1 MRSKAIY
8 GLCAIALVAACREQ
22 QDAGQTNDL
31 IRSAETRTGA
41 AENISATPSG
51 APLGE
56 PVSAEQAKTIMHERH
71 EGMEEIGD
79 AMKLVSREL
88 KASNPD
94 LARVRDGAAT
104 IARLAPQVS
113 GWFPP
118 GTGPDVG
125 KTEAKAE
132 IWQRPEDFAAKRD
145 SFQTAA
151 QRFNAAARGNDLAAI
166 RAAHGELGKSCK
178 ACHDPYREEH

>member
-1 MRSKAIY
+1 
-8 GLCAIALVAACREQ
+8 
-22 QDAGQTNDL
+22 
-31 IRSAETRTGA
+31 
-41 AENISATPSG
+41 
-51 APLGE
+51 
-56 PVSAEQAKTIMHERH
+56 MHERH

-88 KASNPD
+88 KASSPD

-104 IARLAPQVS
+104 IERLAPQLS
-113 GWFPP
+113 RWFPP

-132 IWQRPEDFAAKRD
+132 IWRRPEDFAGKRD

-151 QRFNAAARGNDLAAI
+151 QRFNAAAQGTDLAAI

>member
-118 GTGPDVG
+118 GTGQDVG
-125 KTEAKAE
+125 KTGGFRRQARLVPNGGAA
-132 IWQRPEDFAAKRD
+132 IQRGRSGQRPGGDPRRPRRVG
-145 SFQTAA
+145 Q
-151 QRFNAAARGNDLAAI
+151 
-166 RAAHGELGKSCK
+166 ELQGVSR
-178 ACHDPYREEH
+178 PLS